1 MMPFASHYGQ
11 QYHHHQLPP
20 QSHAPPSVFSFGPS
34 SAPQT
39 YPLKSSVEYAE
50 APPVAPLQTSVEYA
64 PKNVPQ
70 IQYDVKKPHPTTSFQ
85 QYYSPGVEYHYTET
99 VPNTKLTPQA
109 PYHYETPHHYQ
120 QQHSLQPIQH
130 SLQPQSYSN
139 HQQPFLNYYQPSGFK
154 HHDTGLLDSYVPSLV
169 TFARQQQ
176 LKNLFQPNNI
186 HHSIQPHSIQPH
198 SIQPYSTQPHS
209 TQQNIQHSYPQLP
222 NTLRYQPYPSA
233 PAYNTIA
240 YSVKLPPY
248 DHSKRSIAKA
258 TAVKT

>member
-1 MMPFASHYGQ
+1 MVPSFASHYGQ
-11 QYHHHQLPP
+11 QYHHQLPP
-20 QSHAPPSVFSFGPS
+20 QAPTPSVFSFGPS

-50 APPVAPLQTSVEYA
+50 PSAVAPLQSSVEYA
-64 PKNVPQ
+64 NKNVAQ
-70 IQYDVKKPHPTTSFQ
+70 IQYKKPTTTFQ

-99 VPNTKLTPQA
+99 VPNTKLAHQA
-109 PYHYETPHHYQ
+109 PYHYETPHHYH
-120 QQHSLQPIQH
+120 QQHSIQPIQH
-130 SLQPQSYSN
+130 SIQPQSYN
-139 HQQPFLNYYQPSGFK
+139 HQQPFLNYYQSPSGFK

-169 TFARQQQ
+169 TYARQQQ
-176 LKNLFQPNNI
+176 LKNLFQPNI
-186 HHSIQPHSIQPH
+186 QHHHNIQPHSIQ
-198 SIQPYSTQPHS
+198 
-209 TQQNIQHSYPQLP
+209 QNLQHSYPHLQSQI
-222 NTLRYQPYPSA
+222 RYQPYPSA